1 MVRQLF
7 LILTRA
13 KSKQF
18 LSSLNWTPVTGLNI
32 LTSRFPGETLILFKN
47 WCPLILTFAL
57 LLVCVLLD
65 VNIAPSPSGNRW
77 HLVLKPITQ
86 QQGKG
91 AGQAEFQGFS
101 GKRWYTFVT
110 GRDREVW
117 HALSLI
123 MSLFS
128 PLFNVIVFLT
138 LRSGPIEIKTSLC
151 GTA

>member
-7 LILTRA
+7 LILTDA

-32 LTSRFPGETLILFKN
+32 LTSKFPGETLILFKN
-47 WCPLILTFAL
+47 WRSLILTFAL
-57 LLVCVLLD
+57 LLVRVLLD
-65 VNIAPSPSGNRW
+65 VNIAPSLSGDRW
-77 HLVLKPITQ
+77 HLFLKPITQ
-86 QQGKG
+86 KQGKET
-91 AGQAEFQGFS
+91 GQAELQGFS
-101 GKRWYTFVT
+101 GKRWYTFVI
-110 GRDREVW
+110 GRDQEMW
-117 HALSLI
+117 HALSLV

-138 LRSGPIEIKTSLC
+138 LRSGPIEIKTSLY